1 MYLCFMNL
9 NIFLADKIGS
19 KADSTGRLS
28 RTGTVISVVSVSLS
42 IAVIIV
48 ATAVSN
54 GFRSEI
60 GGKARGFSGDIVLAS
75 PGEDIVGESGPVRI
89 SYKERIRELPFV
101 ERVEGVSYRHGILK
115 TPDEIGGVLFK
126 GVDSTCSL
134 DFYARYLDEGRL
146 PEFTGNKIS
155 NEIMISRRLADMLN
169 YKVGDKVDAY
179 FVGEQVRVRRFNL
192 VGIFGAQLEQ
202 LDKYLAVA
210 DIRHIARLNGW
221 DDGVSGYELYLASG
235 ASRQDMEAIDDVIY
249 SNSTEG
255 DSPVAATSMQE
266 KYYVLFDWLRL
277 LDVNVFILLA
287 LMISVAGFNMV
298 SGLLIMLFERI
309 SQIGLLKAMGMTN
322 MAVSRIF
329 LTKSAMVVLR
339 GMLWG
344 NAAALLLCLLQKYFG
359 IITLNP
365 DNYFVSAVPVDF
377 SLISILGMNLVAFV
391 AIMLI
396 MLLPCMFISRISPA
410 ATMRVK

>member
-1 MYLCFMNL
+1 MNL
-9 NIFLADKIGS
+9 NLFLADKIGS

-28 RTGTVISVVSVSLS
+28 RTGTVISVVSVALS

-60 GGKARGFSGDIVLAS
+60 GGKARGFSGDIVLAP
-75 PGEDIVGESGPVRI
+75 PGEDITSEGGPVSI
-89 SYKERIRELPFV
+89 SYKDKIMELPFV
-101 ERVEGVSYRHGILK
+101 ERMEGVSYRHGILK
-115 TPDEIGGVLFK
+115 TADEISGVLFK
-126 GVDSTCSL
+126 GVDSTCNME
-134 DFYARYLDEGRL
+134 FYARYLDEGRL
-146 PEFTGNKIS
+146 PEFIGKSIS
-155 NEIMISRRLADMLN
+155 NEIMVSRRLADMLN

-192 VGIFGAQLEQ
+192 VGIFDAQLEQ
-202 LDKYLAVA
+202 LDKYLALA

-221 DDGVSGYELYLASG
+221 EGGVSGYEVYLSSETAP
-235 ASRQDMEAIDDVIY
+235 MHLEAIDDVIY
-249 SNSTEG
+249 SNSAEG
-255 DSPVAATSMQE
+255 DSPVAATALQD
-266 KYYVLFDWLRL
+266 KYYMLFDWLRL
-277 LDVNVFILLA
+277 LDVNVFIILA
-287 LMISVAGFNMV
+287 LMIAVAGFNMV
-298 SGLLIMLFERI
+298 SSLLIMLFERI

-322 MAVSRIF
+322 GAVSRIF

-344 NAAALLLCLLQKYFG
+344 NAAAVLLCLLQKYFG
-359 IITLNP
+359 IISLNP

-377 SLISILGMNLVAFV
+377 SLVGILGMNLVAFV

-410 ATMRVK
+410 TTMRVK

>member
-1 MYLCFMNL
+1 MNL
-9 NIFLADKIGS
+9 NLFLADKIGS

-28 RTGTVISVVSVSLS
+28 RTGTVISVVSVALS

-60 GGKARGFSGDIVLAS
+60 GGKARGFSGDIVLAP
-75 PGEDIVGESGPVRI
+75 PGEDIISEGGPVNI
-89 SYKERIRELPFV
+89 SYKDKIMELPFV

-115 TPDEIGGVLFK
+115 TADEISGVLFK
-126 GVDSTCSL
+126 GVDSTCSME
-134 DFYARYLDEGRL
+134 FYARYLDEGRL
-146 PEFTGNKIS
+146 PELIGKSIS
-155 NEIMISRRLADMLN
+155 NEIMVSRGLADMLN

-192 VGIFGAQLEQ
+192 VGIFDAQLEQ
-202 LDKYLAVA
+202 LDKYLALA

-221 DDGVSGYELYLASG
+221 EGGVSGYEVYLSSETAP
-235 ASRQDMEAIDDVIY
+235 MHLEAIDDVIY
-249 SNSTEG
+249 SNSAEG
-255 DSPVAATSMQE
+255 DSPVAATALQD
-266 KYYVLFDWLRL
+266 KYYMLFDWLRL
-277 LDVNVFILLA
+277 LDVNVFIILA
-287 LMISVAGFNMV
+287 LMIAVAGFNMV
-298 SGLLIMLFERI
+298 SSLLIMLFERI

-322 MAVSRIF
+322 GAVSRIF

-344 NAAALLLCLLQKYFG
+344 NAAAVLLCLLQKYFG
-359 IITLNP
+359 IISLNP

-377 SLISILGMNLVAFV
+377 SFIGILGMNLVAFA